1 MGTRARGVVAVVAAG
16 AVLMAGCTVEGSG
29 EPAVNDIIT
38 SDVAP
43 EEFAEQVLDW
53 GTCDSGASG
62 TECATYEVPLDYDD
76 PDGERV
82 EIAVKRFPASGDDPI
97 GSLLVNPGGPGG
109 SGYDFADAAPFII
122 GDQVREHFDVVGFDP
137 RGVGRSTPLTCLDSE
152 GIDDLLGAQIDGDGD
167 TDAGAS
173 TTEESIE
180 ELEETGRA
188 FVEACKDNAPEL
200 MLHVGTA
207 NVARDM
213 DLLRGLLGDE
223 ELTYL
228 GASYGTHIGA
238 QYAEQFPD
246 RVRALVLDGAVD
258 PDQEAL
264 EASVAQATGFE
275 TALHA
280 FVEDCL
286 ASVECP
292 LGGSGDTVEDGL
304 EVLTTFLEGAADEP
318 LDNSMDDREVNRA
331 RAELGVL
338 AALYS
343 KEWWPQVREGLADG
357 MEDGDGTVLMQLAD
371 DLYDRA
377 DLDAYENS
385 TAMLTAVNCSDAPSP
400 RDTQAYADAAER
412 AAEESPIFGPM
423 LAWSS
428 LTCAFWP
435 EEAVA
440 EGSALTAE
448 GADPIMVV
456 GTTRDSATP
465 YEWSE
470 ALADQLESGFLVT
483 RDGDG
488 HTGYQMGDACVDRIV
503 DEYLVDLTVPEDGG
517 ACA

>member
-1 MGTRARGVVAVVAAG
+1 MRTRARGVAAALAAG
-16 AVLMAGCTVEGSG
+16 AVLLAGCTGGEGD
-29 EPAVNDIIT
+29 EPVASDIA
-38 SDVAP
+38 SEGAP
-43 EEFAEQVLDW
+43 EEFTEQELDW
-53 GTCDSGASG
+53 GACDEGASG

-97 GSLLVNPGGPGG
+97 GSLVVNPGGPGG
-109 SGYDFADAAPFII
+109 SGYDFADAAPFIT

-137 RGVGRSTPLTCLDSE
+137 RGVGRSTPLTCLDSDA
-152 GIDDLLGAQIDGDGD
+152 IDEVLGADIDSAEGTGDVATI
-167 TDAGAS
+167 TDEGVG
-173 TTEESIE
+173 
-180 ELEETGRA
+180 ELEEHGRA
-188 FVEACKDNAPEL
+188 FVEACEDNAPDL

-213 DLLRGLLGDE
+213 DLLRALLGDE
-223 ELTYL
+223 QLTYL

-258 PDQEAL
+258 PTQGTLD
-264 EASVAQATGFE
+264 ASVDQATGFE

-286 ASVECP
+286 GLADCP
-292 LGGSGDTVEDGL
+292 LGGSDDTAEDGL
-304 EVLTTFLEGAADEP
+304 DVLTAFLEGAAAEP
-318 LDNSMDDREVNRA
+318 LDNSMDDREVGRA

-343 KEWWPQVREGLADG
+343 EDWWPRVREGLTDG
-357 MEDGDGTVLMQLAD
+357 MEAGDGTALVRLGD
-371 DLYDRA
+371 DLYNRG
-377 DLDAYENS
+377 DLDSYENS

-400 RDTQAYADAAER
+400 RDREAYAEAADR
-412 AAEESPIFGPM
+412 AAEESPTFGPT
-423 LAWSS
+423 LAWGAF
-428 LTCAFWP
+428 TCAFWP

-440 EGSALTAE
+440 EGGELTAE

-470 ALADQLESGFLVT
+470 ALAGQLESGILVT

-503 DEYLVDLTVPEDGG
+503 DEYLVDLTVPEDGE